1 MFVDLLCT
9 WHTYFYTNI
18 GLKVKSQV
26 INSQIM
32 KTIIELLNPMIELLK
47 PMFVKFKP
55 MLEVQT

>member
-1 MFVDLLCT
+1 M
-9 WHTYFYTNI
+9 
-18 GLKVKSQV
+18 KVKSQV

-32 KTIIELLNPMIELLK
+32 KTMIELLKPMIELLK